1 MKIAKLA
8 IAVGMVGVL
17 LTGTAM
23 AVDVVAQ
30 TPSQPTL
37 IRQIAFDYDD
47 YLYFAPEE
55 QPSISPSD
63 VSEPSQEEAVETA
76 CDAGCDS
83 CRNSY
88 RHYGCGI
95 TIGGWLDQ
103 GFTYNP
109 ADPANRWNGPVTFN
123 DRANEYQM
131 NQLYVYAE
139 RVAETRGS
147 GWDIGGRVDLLYGTD
162 SRFTLAR
169 GLDDDW
175 DSSRFYGLSM
185 PQLYLDVAYNDL
197 TVRMGHFYTILG
209 YESPMAV
216 ENFFYSHSY
225 TMQYGE
231 PKTHT
236 GALAIYDI
244 NPNWAVAAGFS
255 RGWNNWEDNNN
266 DLDFLG
272 SVAWTSRDECTSLAF
287 ALETGKEDNAGA
299 FNRTVYSL
307 VFSHYLTDRLQWVL
321 QHDLGYEDNA
331 ARGADAEWYGVNTY
345 LFYQINCEWSA
356 GIRYEWFADDDG
368 VRVTGA
374 NGAGGAPRGI
384 PLNGVAAH
392 WQEITVG
399 LRWQPRP
406 NIIWRTECRWG
417 WVDPLVAVGDAP
429 FNDFQDNNQF
439 LWSTDLIVTF

>member
-1 MKIAKLA
+1 MRIVKLA
-8 IAVGMVGVL
+8 IAGGMVGVL
-17 LTGTAM
+17 LIGGAM
-23 AVDVVAQ
+23 DGVAQ
-30 TPSQPTL
+30 TPIQPTTV
-37 IRQIAFDYDD
+37 RQIAFDYDD
-47 YLYFAPEE
+47 YFYFVPEE
-55 QPSISPSD
+55 PPTESPSD
-63 VSEPSQEEAVETA
+63 VSEPTQADAVEA
-76 CDAGCDS
+76 DCDIGCDGCCDPCRS
-83 CRNSY
+83 C
-88 RHYGCGI
+88 CCDI

-109 ADPANRWNGPVTFN
+109 ADPTDRWNGPVTFN

-139 RVAETRGS
+139 HKAETNGC

-209 YESPMAV
+209 YETAMAV
-216 ENFFYSHSY
+216 DNFFYSHAY

-231 PKTHT
+231 PFTHT
-236 GALAIYDI
+236 GLLAIYDVD
-244 NPNWAVAAGFS
+244 PNWTVSAGFT
-255 RGWNNWEDNNN
+255 RGWNTWEDING

-272 SVAWTSRDECTSLAF
+272 GVSWTSCDECTSLAF
-287 ALETGKEDNAGA
+287 AIETGSEDAAGA

-307 VFSHYLTDRLQWVL
+307 VFWHYLTERWQWVL

-331 ARGADAEWYGVNTY
+331 ALGGADAEWYGVNTY
-345 LFYQINCEWSA
+345 LFYDINCEWRA
-356 GIRYEWFADDDG
+356 GVRYEWFADDDG
-368 VRVTGA
+368 VRVNAA

-384 PLNGVAAH
+384 PLNGVPAH
-392 WQEITVG
+392 WQEIAIG
-399 LRWQPRP
+399 LRWQPRS
-406 NIIWRTECRWG
+406 NIIWRTECRWD
-417 WVDPLVAVGDAP
+417 WVDPLVAVVNGP
-429 FNDFQDNNQF
+429 FNDFQDLSQF
-439 LWSTDLIVTF
+439 LWSTDLILTY